1 MSDSAARSPEQI
13 EADLEATRAQMTAT
27 VDELVAQLQP
37 AHLIEVS
44 KESLARKTEEVKVQ
58 VADTLNSARAGDT
71 DALKK
76 VGYAAAGVV
85 GVIGVFVL
93 RKVFRSR

>member
-1 MSDSAARSPEQI
+1 MSDTTARSPEEIQ
-13 EADLEATRAQMTAT
+13 ADLEATRSQMTAT

-58 VADTLNSARAGDT
+58 MADTLNSARVGDT
-71 DALKK
+71 EALKK

>member
-1 MSDSAARSPEQI
+1 MSETTSRSPEDIQ
-13 EADLEATRAQMTAT
+13 ADLDATREQMTAT

-58 VADTLNSARAGDT
+58 VADTINSARAGDT
-71 DALKK
+71 EAQKK
-76 VGYAAAGVV
+76 VGYVVV
-85 GVIGVFVL
+85 GVAALIGAVAL

>member
-1 MSDSAARSPEQI
+1 MSDSVARSPEDIQ
-13 EADLEATRAQMTAT
+13 ADLEATRAQMTAT

-44 KESLARKTEEVKVQ
+44 KETLARKTEEAKVQ
-58 VADTLNSARAGDT
+58 VADTINSARAGDAE
-71 DALKK
+71 ALKK
-76 VGYAAAGVV
+76 VGYAVAGVA
-85 GVIGVFVL
+85 GVLGVFVL